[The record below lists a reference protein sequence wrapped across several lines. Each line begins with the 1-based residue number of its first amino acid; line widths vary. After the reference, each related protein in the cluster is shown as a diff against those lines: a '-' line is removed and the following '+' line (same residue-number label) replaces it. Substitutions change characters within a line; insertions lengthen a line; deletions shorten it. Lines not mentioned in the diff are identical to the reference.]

1 IDDSLDDWVGG
12 VSVGWEVDGSAAE
25 ATTTVGIEELGVG
38 EVVETFV
45 DGVMGEGE
53 VGVVVDALT

>member
-1 IDDSLDDWVGG
+1 GIDESLDDWEGG

-25 ATTTVGIEELGVG
+25 AAVVVGIEELGVG
-38 EVVETFV
+38 EVVATLV

-53 VGVVVDALT
+53 VGVV